1 MIIDEDDGSVTV
13 AGVKYDARKPDW
25 TLMPWLGLVEVVRVL
40 EYGAAKY
47 SRDNWKFVADARR
60 RYLAAA
66 FRHMTAFAEG
76 ERNDAES
83 GLHHLAHAATCLLF
97 VLRLGD
103 ES

>member
-1 MIIDEDDGSVTV
+1 MIIDEDDGSITV
-13 AGVKYDARKPDW
+13 AGVKYDAGKPDW

-40 EYGAAKY
+40 EFGAAKY
-47 SRDNWKFVADARR
+47 SRDGWRVVPDARR

-66 FRHMTAFAEG
+66 FRHMTAFTEG
-76 ERNDAES
+76 ERCDAES
-83 GLHHLAHAATCLLF
+83 GLHHLAHAACCLLF